1 MILMRVCLPWGCD
14 PKIEQ
19 RRCRRL
25 ISLESTAF
33 PESPARN
40 PGQCLG
46 DCLSLHKS
54 GGSRSGNC
62 FKRWRGQGFPYAG
75 CTAQG
80 RLAQVSRPRR
90 TNVWLTAT
98 SPAPA
103 QSLLTNQS
111 VPRLSPARSADRGRV
126 STNSRRKAQTR
137 SPPDPERTHCRAY
150 SRFPKGMNFACL
162 VSRHL
167 RSGWLS
173 SHDWRRRTNV
183 RPGITSLATLA
194 MRLRRML
201 HSAAILESFYEE
213 DHTNGRFAGGN
224 SFFS

>member
-103 QSLLTNQS
+103 QSLLTTSLYPGHAPTPVVQIG
-111 VPRLSPARSADRGRV
+111 AASAPI
-126 STNSRRKAQTR
+126 NSRRKAQAR
-137 SPPDPERTHCRAY
+137 PPPNN
-150 SRFPKGMNFACL
+150 S
-162 VSRHL
+162 
-167 RSGWLS
+167 
-173 SHDWRRRTNV
+173 
-183 RPGITSLATLA
+183 TSL
-194 MRLRRML
+194 
-201 HSAAILESFYEE
+201 
-213 DHTNGRFAGGN
+213 
-224 SFFS
+224 